1 MRDYRRP
8 PCFAYGYLLKYN
20 SHWVQ
25 IFITLSVILQEH
37 KTVTE
42 AAMENSPHKEEGL
55 RERKRRETLRRI
67 AEEGLKL
74 FLTKG
79 YEATTLDE
87 IAEAA
92 GISRRTFFYYFKSKE
107 DILMAWQG
115 GGFTETVQAAV
126 LEQSTKQSPLD
137 AVKNALLE
145 LMSRYQ
151 PDPRQAKALDN
162 LMCSTEVSSRQTPGE
177 VRRGGTSRVRGAL
190 QNVAA
195 AKAAACASRCRDDV
209 DRCISP
215 RHRQLDPRRRQAP
228 PARIS

>member
-1 MRDYRRP
+1 
-8 PCFAYGYLLKYN
+8 
-20 SHWVQ
+20 
-25 IFITLSVILQEH
+25 
-37 KTVTE
+37 
-42 AAMENSPHKEEGL
+42 MEKSPLKEEGL

-67 AEEGLKL
+67 AEQGLKL

-137 AVKNALLE
+137 AVKNALVE
-145 LMSRYQ
+145 LTSRFQ
-151 PDPRQAKALDN
+151 ADPKQAKALDN
-162 LMCSTEVSSRQTPGE
+162 LMCSTESL
-177 VRRGGTSRVRGAL
+177 RVRHQAKYVEEEQAVFEALCQMWPQPKRQPALRIVAMMSIGAFRL
-190 QNVAA
+190 AID
-195 AKAAACASRCRDDV
+195 SWIRDEG
-209 DRCISP
+209 
-215 RHRQLDPRRRQAP
+215 RRP
-228 PARIS
+228 LPAYLKEAFANLKSEI